1 MVQRRGLGR
10 GLGALIPGAEEPTRG
25 PQELPLSD
33 IAANPTQPRK
43 RFDQT
48 ALEELAAT
56 IRTHGVLAPVVV
68 RRSDEGY
75 QVIAGERRVRAA
87 KLAGLSHIPAIVR
100 EAGDG
105 QALEMALVENLQ
117 REDLNPVESAEAY
130 QRLVGEFGLSQEAV
144 AARVGRDRST
154 VANALRLLRLPRKI
168 RDDVAAGALSEGH
181 ARALLGL
188 ERPADQ
194 LKARDEVVRRHL
206 TVRATEA
213 LVRRLRSPH
222 QVALPK
228 RPANPNLGSLED
240 RLRVALGSKVRILR
254 SGRGGMLEI
263 SFFSDDDLTRLVDLI
278 VGEGRVA

>member
-194 LKARDEVVRRHL
+194 LKARDQVVRRHL

-222 QVALPK
+222 QVAAPK

>member
-10 GLGALIPGAEEPTRG
+10 GLGALIPGADDPPRG

-56 IRTHGVLAPVVV
+56 IRTHGVLTPVVV
-68 RRSDEGY
+68 RKSAEGY

-87 KLAGLSHIPAIVR
+87 KLAGLTHIPAIVR

-130 QRLVGEFGLSQEAV
+130 QRLVEEFGLSQEAV

-168 RDDVAAGALSEGH
+168 RDDVAAGAFSEGH

-194 LKARDEVVRRHL
+194 LKARDEVVRRQL

-213 LVRRLRSPH
+213 LVRRLRAP
-222 QVALPK
+222 QPAAPLK
-228 RPANPNLGSLED
+228 RLVDPNLGSLEE

-254 SGRGGMLEI
+254 SGHAGTLEI

-278 VGEGRVA
+278 AGDG

>member
-10 GLGALIPGAEEPTRG
+10 GLGALIPGAEESPRG

-56 IRTHGVLAPVVV
+56 IRTHGVLTPVVV
-68 RRSDEGY
+68 RTSDEGY

-87 KLAGLSHIPAIVR
+87 KMAGLSHIPAIVR

-130 QRLVGEFGLSQEAV
+130 QRLVEEFGLSQEAV

-188 ERPADQ
+188 ERLADQ

-213 LVRRLRSPH
+213 LVRRLRAP
-222 QVALPK
+222 QPAAAPK
-228 RPANPNLGSLED
+228 RPVDPNLGSLEE

-278 VGEGRVA
+278 TGEG

>member
-222 QVALPK
+222 QVAAPK

>member
-117 REDLNPVESAEAY
+117 REDLNPVEEAESY
-130 QRLVGEFGLSQEAV
+130 RRLVEEHGYTQEQLAD
-144 AARVGRDRST
+144 RLGRDRST
-154 VANALRLLRLPRKI
+154 VANSLRLLKLPEPVQQALI
-168 RDDVAAGALSEGH
+168 AGAVSPGH
-181 ARALLGL
+181 ARALLALDKPTQQREALRRILAQGL
-188 ERPADQ
+188 S
-194 LKARDEVVRRHL
+194 VRS
-206 TVRATEA
+206 VEA
-213 LVRRLRSPH
+213 LVKTMQRPPSSAKPHAPPSANVKDLEERLRRALKT
-222 QVALPK
+222 QVRLVTTHKDKGRIEIPFS
-228 RPANPNLGSLED
+228 SLDELD
-240 RLRVALGSKVRILR
+240 RL
-254 SGRGGMLEI
+254 LEVL
-263 SFFSDDDLTRLVDLI
+263 LT
-278 VGEGRVA
+278 